1 MIIDALI
8 LTILFICFITDI
20 KSRKIYNLVL
30 LPGLILSFGSNIYQ
44 NGFDGLTSSFFGLV
58 VGMAILFIPFAMGGM
73 GAGDVK
79 LLGLIGAWKG
89 VFFVL
94 TTALYMA
101 LVGGIL
107 AIFVILFQK
116 GAKERLRGIMCFFV
130 FLFQGKIRTD
140 FIKTKVSQITYPYG
154 VAIVIGAICTIYI
167 PL

>member
-1 MIIDALI
+1 MIIDSIILI
-8 LTILFICFITDI
+8 ILLVCFITDI
-20 KSRKIYNLVL
+20 KSRKIYNVVL
-30 LPGLILSFGSNIYQ
+30 LPGLILSLASNVYLDGWQRLGSSLL
-44 NGFDGLTSSFFGLV
+44 GLL

-101 LVGGIL
+101 LVGGLL
-107 AIFVILFQK
+107 AILVILFQK
-116 GAKERLRGIMCFFV
+116 GAKERLRGIMYFFI